1 MFRRRRR
8 SYPDARVR
16 TVVARETEGSRAMK
30 ATIGNT
36 NMTWIGAAFG
46 VAATLLTTG
55 CDAQSNATDRAAN
68 TASAS
73 VPSRSAT
80 AARRLN
86 DGLWETVTTVN
97 GHAMPPARNC
107 ITKATADEVNGDD
120 ASVRRGLAQTN
131 PAPGCEVQNVEI
143 KGSRIAFDTICDGQ
157 TVHSVITYDG
167 DRYAGEMTA
176 AGMGVMA
183 LSAHRVGACPVR
195 QGG

>member
-1 MFRRRRR
+1 
-8 SYPDARVR
+8 
-16 TVVARETEGSRAMK
+16 MK
-30 ATIGNT
+30 AMIWT
-36 NMTWIGAAFG
+36 NNVKWLGAACG
-46 VAATLLTTG
+46 AAATLLMTG
-55 CDAQSNATDRAAN
+55 CEVRSNAAN
-68 TASAS
+68 GAGDKPSAPAS
-73 VPSRSAT
+73 SRSAT
-80 AARRLN
+80 GARRLN

-143 KGSRIAFDTICDGQ
+143 EGSRIAFDTICDGQ
-157 TVHSVITYDG
+157 TIHSDIAYEG

-183 LSAHRVGACPVR
+183 LSAHRVGACPV
-195 QGG
+195 QHGG